1 MGTVS
6 EGMYR
11 VAPEPQTPQR
21 LEFSP
26 MLPRASGVLRGATT
40 AAGLLAVLVAMAT
53 FRFTAAWMMT
63 LPLLLAVLYASHGER
78 YQIEVTED
86 EVVLRRLLWP
96 LPSRELRLRRDEL
109 KAVLLEEYDGEAR
122 LLFETETGHRHP
134 LTEAFYRDLIAM
146 HALREEAEGLLFPER
161 KLLTEGSVNAG
172 LQDGQ

>member
-1 MGTVS
+1 
-6 EGMYR
+6 
-11 VAPEPQTPQR
+11 
-21 LEFSP
+21 
-26 MLPRASGVLRGATT
+26 MLPRASGVLRGAAT